1 MAIGNHRSDEQD
13 CARLKN
19 KQLQSVDA
27 YFCTKQWVGAHFFAK
42 PWRKEKNLDVFFGIR
57 EHVDIRKKKW
67 WGKHFKK
74 KQTKFK
80 ASALRTKTTDM
91 RSKEVLNSKKNSLA
105 ESATKKKEGKKFF
118 AYETFE
124 TFFSKTKIF
133 KKFCLGENLR
143 NIFFRKS
150 YFGFEE

>member
-1 MAIGNHRSDEQD
+1 M
-13 CARLKN
+13 
-19 KQLQSVDA
+19 
-27 YFCTKQWVGAHFFAK
+27 
-42 PWRKEKNLDVFFGIR
+42 
-57 EHVDIRKKKW
+57 
-67 WGKHFKK
+67 
-74 KQTKFK
+74 
-80 ASALRTKTTDM
+80 
-91 RSKEVLNSKKNSLA
+91 LNSKKNSLA

-118 AYETFE
+118 ASETFE